1 MKPQHTGATTHDL
14 TTWGTADYETNQ
26 NLAATNPAAAP
37 PGAPVPASSNDQHLP
52 DQTTNT
58 HRLAA

>member
-14 TTWGTADYETNQ
+14 STWSPADFETSQ
-26 NLAATNPAAAP
+26 NLAATNPAAAI
-37 PGAPVPASSNDQHLP
+37 PGAPVPTAANSDEQP
-52 DQTTNT
+52 APADA